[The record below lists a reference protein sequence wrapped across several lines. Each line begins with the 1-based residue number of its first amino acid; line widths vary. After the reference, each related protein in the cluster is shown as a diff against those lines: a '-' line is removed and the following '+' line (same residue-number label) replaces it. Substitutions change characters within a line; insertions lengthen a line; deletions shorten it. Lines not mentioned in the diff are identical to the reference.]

1 MTINHSDLATEA
13 VKAGPAIAVSGLTFM
28 GVALSDWLILLTIV
42 YTLAQLGFLVRDK
55 WWRQRKGKN
64 GRK

>member
-1 MTINHSDLATEA
+1 MTIQHHDITVEA

-28 GVALSDWLILLTIV
+28 GVGLSDWLILLTIV
-42 YTLAQLGFLVRDK
+42 YTIAQLGFLIRDK
-55 WWRQRKGKN
+55 WWRQRKDRN